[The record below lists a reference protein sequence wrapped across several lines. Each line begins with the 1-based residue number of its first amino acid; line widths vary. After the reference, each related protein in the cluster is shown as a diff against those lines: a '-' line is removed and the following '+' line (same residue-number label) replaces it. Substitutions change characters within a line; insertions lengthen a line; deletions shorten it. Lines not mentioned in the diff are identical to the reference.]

1 MEQKIMSWRK
11 SSFSG
16 GDNGDCI
23 ELAWVGAVRDSK
35 SPAGG
40 MLRVELDGLLAAVKA
55 DRLTR

>member
-1 MEQKIMSWRK
+1 MEQTIMTWRK

-35 SPAGG
+35 SPAAG
-40 MLRVELDGLLAAVKA
+40 MLHVELGGLLDAVKA